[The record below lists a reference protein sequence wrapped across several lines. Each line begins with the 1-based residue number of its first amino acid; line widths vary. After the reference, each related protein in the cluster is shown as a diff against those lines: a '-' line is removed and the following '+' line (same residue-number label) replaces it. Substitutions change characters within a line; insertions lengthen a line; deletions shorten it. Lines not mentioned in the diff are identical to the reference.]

1 MKFKRKAKNAENSGA
16 KKTAENEKRFS
27 AAKKK
32 IFVTVLGCAVIM
44 CAFIGIGKNLPK
56 QEPIELETVSDSP
69 EEDQQKAPFEVAAKG
84 AVLIDADTGEVLF
97 QQDCHE
103 ELPLAS
109 VTQVMTMLLVMEAVD
124 EGKITLE
131 DEVTISERA
140 ASMGG
145 SQMYMEFGETHT
157 VEELMRGVAMA
168 SANDGCVALAE
179 YVAGSEEIFVERMNE
194 KAKELG
200 MRDSHFCNT
209 NGLPVADHYSSA
221 YDIALMSKE
230 LYQYEE
236 THEWFTTWQSSITVG
251 LPGKE
256 KEFGLTNT
264 NKLIKQYQG
273 CNGIKTGFT
282 TDAGYC
288 LSASATREDTHL
300 IAVALGCETSQ
311 IRNTE
316 VSKLLDY
323 GFANFETCVIAEKG
337 QAIEEI
343 RVENGQPQTLKA
355 VTADRITC
363 LTEKGGKGDISS
375 KAKIDEK
382 VHLPLKKGDKVGVL
396 NVYQGDE
403 KIAEYPLV
411 AEISVEKASFGELA
425 KRLVKKIF

>member
-1 MKFKRKAKNAENSGA
+1 
-16 KKTAENEKRFS
+16 
-27 AAKKK
+27 
-32 IFVTVLGCAVIM
+32 
-44 CAFIGIGKNLPK
+44 
-56 QEPIELETVSDSP
+56 
-69 EEDQQKAPFEVAAKG
+69 
-84 AVLIDADTGEVLF
+84 
-97 QQDCHE
+97 
-103 ELPLAS
+103 
-109 VTQVMTMLLVMEAVD
+109 
-124 EGKITLE
+124 
-131 DEVTISERA
+131 
-140 ASMGG
+140 
-145 SQMYMEFGETHT
+145 
-157 VEELMRGVAMA
+157 MRGVAMA

>member
-84 AVLIDADTGEVLF
+84 AVLIEADTGEVLF

-109 VTQVMTMLLVMEAVD
+109 VTKVMTMLLVMEAVD

-157 VEELMRGVAMA
+157 VEELIRGVAMA